1 MPIRLRIRGPGGQST
16 ASFDDTA
23 SVSTLKDQI
32 RELTS
37 LSKFDVKY
45 GYPPKPLRLDQF
57 NDEMLITEL
66 GIKLNGEQL
75 LVTRAEGIES
85 TPSSTSVQA
94 DKQIAAASGT
104 DTSSVAKPQ
113 QNVTKKQPPS
123 SNTKAALTEPPA
135 PLSLA
140 RKPRKEMS
148 DPPEV
153 FVPDLG
159 GTLVLRVMPDDNS
172 CLFRAISL
180 AVLSDLDAVTELRS
194 IVAETIQN
202 DPVTFNKA
210 VLDNKDP
217 DKYCR
222 WIKSQD
228 SWGGQVELLI
238 LSQHFGVEICSIDV
252 QTLRVDRYNEGASK
266 RCIVVYSGIHYDTI
280 ALSFPGEPP
289 ERDLKQFEDFVKDEV
304 LPPAQELCKKLQEK
318 HYYTDTAGFQLKC
331 EDCGVK
337 LVGEKGAQKHA
348 AETGHYN
355 FGEAD

>member
-1 MPIRLRIRGPGGQST
+1 MPIRVRIRGPSGQST
-16 ASFDDTA
+16 ASFDDNATI
-23 SVSTLKDQI
+23 STLRSQI
-32 RELTS
+32 KESTS
-37 LSKFDVKY
+37 LSSFDVKY
-45 GYPPKPLRLDQF
+45 GYPPKPLQLDQF
-57 NDEMLITEL
+57 DDGALL
-66 GIKLNGEQL
+66 VDLDIKLNGEQL
-75 LVTRAEGIES
+75 LVTRAENAQA
-85 TPSSTSVQA
+85 TPPTTPAQA
-94 DKQIAAASGT
+94 DKQPVTRSNADASGG
-104 DTSSVAKPQ
+104 AAPQ
-113 QNVTKKQPPS
+113 QNVTKSQPS
-123 SNTKAALTEPPA
+123 SNPKASHSEPSA
-135 PLSLA
+135 PLALA

-202 DPVTFNKA
+202 DPITFNKA

-289 ERDLKQFEDFVKDEV
+289 EKDLKQFEDFIKDEI

-331 EDCGVK
+331 EDCGAK
-337 LVGEKGAQKHA
+337 LVGEKGAQQHA

-355 FGEAD
+355 FGEA

>member
-1 MPIRLRIRGPGGQST
+1 MPIRFRIRGPGGQST
-16 ASFDDTA
+16 ASLDDNATVGVLR
-23 SVSTLKDQI
+23 SQI

-37 LSKFDVKY
+37 LSTFDVKY
-45 GYPPKPLRLDQF
+45 GYPPKPLQLDHLA
-57 NDEMLITEL
+57 DDVLLTEL
-66 GIKLNGEQL
+66 DIKLNGEQL
-75 LVTRAEGIES
+75 LVTRAEGSQTTQS
-85 TPSSTSVQA
+85 TTSTSPVKQSVTTSQA
-94 DKQIAAASGT
+94 DVSKP
-104 DTSSVAKPQ
+104 AKPQ
-113 QNVTKKQPPS
+113 QDARARS
-123 SNTKAALTEPPA
+123 SKTSLTETPA

-140 RKPRKEMS
+140 RKSRKEMS

-202 DPVTFNKA
+202 DPITFNKA

-331 EDCGVK
+331 GDCGAK
-337 LVGEKGAQKHA
+337 LVGEKGAQQHA